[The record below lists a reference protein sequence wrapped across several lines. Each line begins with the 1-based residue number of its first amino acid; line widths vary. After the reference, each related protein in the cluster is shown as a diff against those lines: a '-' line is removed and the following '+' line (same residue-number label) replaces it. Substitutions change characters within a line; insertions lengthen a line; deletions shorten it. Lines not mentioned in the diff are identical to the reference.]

1 MKSSIYQEKFTLQ
14 PSTFFS
20 FFFGSWQ
27 FFRCW
32 NWRMAGFVWGKCSAS
47 NGADTCCFTL
57 HLTLP
62 GKFQSAL
69 LPRGGVP
76 VDYIPSIEG
85 GSPEVGWCLRG
96 CSLHTALP
104 SQRSHLNKQSCTP
117 HTPLAHK
124 QSFTWTIMYTSNTTC
139 TWAAF
144 HLNDHVHLK
153 YHLHMSS
160 LMMILKK
167 YKKCSS
173 SVWYVAWLNMSL
185 NNI

>member
-124 QSFTWTIMYTSNTTC
+124 QSFTWTIMYTSKTTC
-139 TWAAF
+139 TWAVF
-144 HLNDHVHLK
+144 HLNNHVHLK
-153 YHLHMSS
+153 HHLHMSS
-160 LMMILKK
+160 LSPKQSCTPQTPLAHEQ
-167 YKKCSS
+167 SFT
-173 SVWYVAWLNMSL
+173 
-185 NNI
+185 